1 MRICMILEGCYPY
14 VTGGVSSWM
23 HQYILAMPQHEFVLW
38 VVGAHVA
45 DRGKFKYTLPENVV
59 EVREVFLDDAL
70 QLRITNQKNLPMTP
84 FQLEQ
89 VKALIACENPD
100 WDALFEH
107 YHGGGAQLVNFLM
120 SRDFLAILETLCR
133 KDYPYV
139 PFTEMFHMLRSML
152 LPMLYLMQQP
162 VPEADVYHAACTG
175 YGGLLAALAAW
186 CTHRPMIIT
195 EHGIYSREREE
206 ELIRAKWVLPTFKP
220 YWTRFFYML
229 STLSYQKATCV
240 SCLFE
245 VARNIQ
251 ISLHCPAAKT
261 HVIANG
267 VHYERF
273 CDIPP
278 KKPDGWIDFGAVIRI
293 APIKDIKTMLHAF
306 SELKQHV
313 PNVRLH
319 ILGAVDD
326 EEYAEECHALVRQ
339 LQLPDV
345 IFTGMVNVISYFE
358 KLDFTLLSSISEG
371 QPLSVLESLAA
382 GRPCVT
388 TDVGCCRALLEG
400 NDDDAFGSAGYCV
413 PPMHKQ
419 AFAHAME
426 QMCNLTP
433 AARQAMQN
441 AGRQR
446 VARFYRHADMIQN
459 YLKLYEEAQT
469 LWQASDL
476 N

>member
-1 MRICMILEGCYPY
+1 MKICMILEGCYPY

-38 VVGAHVA
+38 VVGAHAA

-59 EVREVFLDDAL
+59 EVQEVFLDDAL
-70 QLRITNQKNLPMTP
+70 KLRATRKKDIPLTAY
-84 FQLEQ
+84 QLEQ
-89 VKALIACENPD
+89 IKALIACGHPD
-100 WDALFEH
+100 WDALFAH

-120 SRDFLAILETLCR
+120 SHEFLGILETLCR
-133 KDYPYV
+133 KEYPYV

-152 LPMLYLMQQP
+152 LPVLYLIQQP
-162 VPEADVYHAACTG
+162 VPQADVYHAACTG
-175 YGGLLAALAAW
+175 YGGLLAALGAW
-186 CTHRPMIIT
+186 HSHKPMLIT

-229 STLSYQKATCV
+229 STLAYEKATCV

-245 VARNIQ
+245 AARKIQ
-251 ISLHCPAAKT
+251 VSLGCPADKT
-261 HVIANG
+261 RVIANG
-267 VHYERF
+267 IHYDRF
-273 CDIPP
+273 CNIPP
-278 KKPDGWIDFGAVIRI
+278 KQPDAWFDFGAVIRI
-293 APIKDIKTMLHAF
+293 APIKDVKTMLYAF
-306 SELKQHV
+306 SELKQHT

-326 EEYAEECHALVRQ
+326 DEYAAECHALVRQ
-339 LQLPDV
+339 LQLQDV
-345 IFTGMVNVISYFE
+345 VFTGIVDVISYFE
-358 KLDFTLLSSISEG
+358 KIDFTLLSSISEG

-400 NDDDAFGSAGYCV
+400 NENDAFGLAGYCV

-419 AFAHAME
+419 ALANAME
-426 QMCNLTP
+426 WLCKATP
-433 AARQAMQN
+433 AVRRTMQE
-441 AGRQR
+441 AGQKR
-446 VARFYRHADMIQN
+446 VAQFYRHRDMIQN
-459 YLKLYEEAQT
+459 YLKMYEEAQAI
-469 LWQASDL
+469 WQASAS